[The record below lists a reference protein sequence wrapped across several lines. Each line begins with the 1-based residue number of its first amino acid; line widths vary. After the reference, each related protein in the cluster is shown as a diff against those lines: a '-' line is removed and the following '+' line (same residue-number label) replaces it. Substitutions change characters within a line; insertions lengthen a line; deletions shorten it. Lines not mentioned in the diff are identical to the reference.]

1 MQPEFWLD
9 RWRTAQIGF
18 HQGAVDRHLK
28 AYWPL
33 LKLPANSPVF
43 VPLCGKSLD
52 LMWLRERGHSVKGV
66 ELSPVALESF
76 VMEHGIPARRRV
88 LACFDV
94 YEADGFTLF
103 RGDYFKLTAALLGSV
118 SAVYDR
124 AALISWTPEAR
135 EAYVKHLTLLTSP
148 GTQTLLIAVE
158 FPAEQMSGPPF
169 PLTRDTIENLYAGH
183 YSIEELAR
191 HDILDLEPRLK
202 ARGLTELREVCYR
215 VTRL

>member
-1 MQPEFWLD
+1 VQPEFWLD

-18 HQGAVDRHLK
+18 HQAAVDRHLK

-88 LACFDV
+88 LDCFDV

-103 RGDYFKLTAALLGSV
+103 RGDYFKLTAALLGTV

-135 EAYVKHLTLLTSP
+135 AAYVKHLTLLTSP